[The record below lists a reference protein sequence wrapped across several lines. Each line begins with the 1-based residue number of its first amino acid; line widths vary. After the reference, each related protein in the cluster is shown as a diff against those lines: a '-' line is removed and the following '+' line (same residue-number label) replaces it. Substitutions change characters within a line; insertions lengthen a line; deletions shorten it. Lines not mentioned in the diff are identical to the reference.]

1 MEEHPDI
8 SQREL
13 ASKLGVSVENYKS
26 T

>member
-1 MEEHPDI
+1 M

-13 ASKLGVSVENYKS
+13 ASRLGVSVENYKS

>member
-1 MEEHPDI
+1 MEERPDI

-13 ASKLGVSVENYKS
+13 ASRLGVSVENYKS